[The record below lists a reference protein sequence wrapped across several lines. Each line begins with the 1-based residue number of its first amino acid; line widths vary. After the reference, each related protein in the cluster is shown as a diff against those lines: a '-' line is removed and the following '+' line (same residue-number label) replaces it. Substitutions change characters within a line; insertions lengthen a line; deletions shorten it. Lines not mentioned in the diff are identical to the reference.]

1 MKVVLPF
8 GKRRNWLGLSP
19 GAPSRK
25 QIGILAVAGLL
36 SVFAGY
42 TGYERITAG
51 SGTAPT
57 PQVTAVQRGSLV
69 STVSS
74 TGSVVAV
81 RQAKL
86 GFSAS
91 GSASGKL
98 IELDVGF
105 GDSVKAGQV
114 LAKLDP
120 FPFQVKVET
129 AQSALTNA
137 QADLKSLMDGASP
150 DERAA
155 ARAAYD
161 AALAKFNSVVA
172 GATDADL
179 AAAQASV
186 DQAQANLKLAQ
197 MKLDQL
203 QNNSYT
209 QADWTAA
216 QTAVDTATSSLKSAQ
231 LKLGD
236 IKKGPTQSDIASQ
249 QAAVNQAK
257 QSLMT
262 AEDRY
267 QMAQNNDLADSGYS
281 SVSAAA
287 QAYGTAKANYDAA
300 VQKLNDL
307 MAGPLDTDLQ
317 SAQTAVDQAQAN
329 LKNAQA
335 KLDLM
340 KQGPQ
345 PTDLASAQN
354 AVDQAKATLA
364 SAQAKLDQLK
374 AGPTDADLKAAKSAL
389 ASAKLDLD
397 SKLDPPKDSDVAK
410 AQGAVKQAQV
420 NLEQAQNDL
429 QNATLVAPFNGIVA
443 AVAGNVGEIVGS
455 ATVVTLVDPNSIRI
469 DGTVDESDVSNIKV
483 GQQATVTFDAIPG
496 QAFQGKVTAVSPVG
510 TTTQGVVGYQF
521 SVTIDSRDRTLPAGM
536 SAAISIVVDRKDNV
550 LLVPNRAVRTQG
562 RAKMVEVM
570 AGERT
575 ELRTVQTGA
584 SNDQSTEITSGLEEG
599 EQVVIPSTTIRSTM
613 NNGGR
618 VTGPV
623 MVR

>member
-1 MKVVLPF
+1 MKVALPLKPPRGFVL
-8 GKRRNWLGLSP
+8 GP
-19 GAPSRK
+19 GRLSRK
-25 QIGILAVAGLL
+25 QVGLL
-36 SVFAGY
+36 LAAALLSILVGY
-42 TGYERITAG
+42 TGYQRTTAA
-51 SGTAPT
+51 SQSAPATQTAT
-57 PQVTAVQRGSLV
+57 VRRGSLV

-98 IELDVGF
+98 IELDVSF
-105 GDSVKAGQV
+105 GDHVKAGQV
-114 LAKLDP
+114 LARLDP
-120 FPFQVKVET
+120 VPFQVKVDT
-129 AQSALTNA
+129 AQAALANA
-137 QADLKSLMDGASP
+137 QADLKTLLDGATP

-155 ARAAYD
+155 SQAAYD
-161 AALAKFNSVVA
+161 AALAKYNATVA

-179 AAAQASV
+179 AAAQAAV
-186 DQAQANLKLAQ
+186 DQAQANLNLSQ
-197 MKLDQL
+197 LKLDQL
-203 QNNSYT
+203 QNNTYT

-231 LKLGD
+231 AKLD
-236 IKKGPTQSDIASQ
+236 DLKKGPSQADVAAQ

-257 QSLMT
+257 QALTS
-262 AEDRY
+262 AEDKY
-267 QMAQNNDLADSGYS
+267 QMAQNNDLASSGYS

-287 QAYGTAKANYDAA
+287 QAYSSAKANYDAA

-307 MAGPLDTDLQ
+307 LAGPTDSDLA
-317 SAQTAVDQAQAN
+317 SAQAAVDQASAN

-354 AVDQAKATLA
+354 AVDQAKASLA

-374 AGPTDADLKAAKSAL
+374 AGPTDADVKAAKSAL

-397 SKLDPPKDSDVAK
+397 NKIGPPKDADVLK
-410 AQGAVKQAQV
+410 AQGNVKQAQV

-429 QNATLVAPFNGIVA
+429 QNATLVAPFDGIVA
-443 AVAGNVGEIVGS
+443 AVSGNVGEMVGS

-469 DGTVDESDVSNIKV
+469 DGTVDETDVASIQV

-496 QAFQGKVTAVSPVG
+496 QSFQGKVTALSPVG
-510 TTTQGVVGYQF
+510 TTTQGVVSYQL
-521 SVTIDSRDRTLPAGM
+521 SVTIDNQGRTLPAGM
-536 SAAISIVVDRKDNV
+536 SAAISIVTARKDNV

-562 RAKMVEVM
+562 RSKVVDVFDGDKTVTKTVE
-570 AGERT
+570 
-575 ELRTVQTGA
+575 TGA
-584 SNDQSTEITSGLEEG
+584 SNDQLTEITSGLQEG
-599 EQVVIPSTTIRSTM
+599 EQVVIPSTTIRSTS
-613 NNGGR
+613 NGNIRGPA
-618 VTGPV
+618 GPV
-623 MVR
+623 MIR